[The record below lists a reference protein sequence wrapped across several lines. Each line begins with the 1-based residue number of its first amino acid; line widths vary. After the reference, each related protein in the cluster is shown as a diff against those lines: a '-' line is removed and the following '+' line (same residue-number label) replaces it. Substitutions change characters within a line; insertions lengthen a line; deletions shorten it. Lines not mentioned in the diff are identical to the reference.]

1 VSERRAV
8 IVTGGT
14 RGLGLAVT
22 ARLVAEGY
30 DVVATGRKLSPQ
42 LEEMMGM
49 HPEGQIR
56 FVPVDF
62 ENTAGIR
69 ETVKRILGET
79 KQVFG
84 LVNNAA
90 IGDDGVLAT
99 MHDSQIERM
108 LQINCLAP
116 ILFTKY
122 VCRAMLL
129 KGDGRIVNISS
140 IIANTGFSGLS
151 VYAASKAAMVGFSKS
166 LARELGKA
174 NITVNVIAPGYM
186 STDMTQ
192 GLQGEKLKQIERRSP
207 LSRLAQ
213 TADVAE
219 AVGFLLG
226 PGGRSITGA
235 TITVDA
241 GSTA

>member
-1 VSERRAV
+1 MNERRTV

-22 ARLVAEGY
+22 SKLAADGY
-30 DVVATGRKLSPQ
+30 DVVATGRTRSAGLDEVISSYAD
-42 LEEMMGM
+42 GRV
-49 HPEGQIR
+49 R
-56 FVPVDF
+56 FTAVDF
-62 ENTAGIR
+62 VNTAGIR

-79 KQVFG
+79 KNIFG

-122 VCRAMLL
+122 VCRAMLM

-140 IIANTGFSGLS
+140 IIATTGFSGLS
-151 VYAASKAAMVGFSKS
+151 VYAASKAALTGFSKS

-174 NITVNVIAPGYM
+174 NITVNVVAPGYM

-207 LSRLAQ
+207 LSRLAL
-213 TADVAE
+213 TSDVAE
-219 AVGFLLG
+219 AVGFLMG
-226 PGGRSITGA
+226 PGGRSITGT

>member
-1 VSERRAV
+1 VSEQRTV

-22 ARLVAEGY
+22 ARLAADGY

-42 LEEMMGM
+42 LEEIIAGY
-49 HPEGQIR
+49 PDGRVR
-56 FVPVDF
+56 FAAVDF
-62 ENTAGIR
+62 ENTSGIR
-69 ETVKRILGET
+69 ETVKRILGES
-79 KQVFG
+79 KPVFG

-108 LQINCLAP
+108 LQVNCLAP

-122 VCRAMLL
+122 VCRSMLT

-140 IIANTGFSGLS
+140 IIASTGFSGLS
-151 VYAASKAAMVGFSKS
+151 VYAASKAAMVGFTKS

-174 NITVNVIAPGYM
+174 NITVNAIAPGYM

-192 GLQGEKLKQIERRSP
+192 GLQGEKLKQIEGRSP

-213 TADVAE
+213 TADVAA
-219 AVGFLLG
+219 AVGFLMG

>member
-1 VSERRAV
+1 VSERRTV

-14 RGLGLAVT
+14 RGLGVAVT
-22 ARLVAEGY
+22 ERLAADGY
-30 DVVATGRKLSPQ
+30 EVVATGRKLSPQ
-42 LEEMMGM
+42 LEEVIAKYPDGRV
-49 HPEGQIR
+49 R
-56 FVPVDF
+56 FAAADF
-62 ENTAGIR
+62 ENTSGIR
-69 ETVKRILGET
+69 ETVKQILSDT
-79 KQVFG
+79 KQIFG

-108 LQINCLAP
+108 LQVNCLAP

-122 VCRAMLL
+122 VCRAMLT

-151 VYAASKAAMVGFSKS
+151 VYAATKAAMVGFTKS

-174 NITVNVIAPGYM
+174 NITVNAIAPGYM

-207 LSRLAQ
+207 LSRLAR

-219 AVGFLLG
+219 AVGFLMG
-226 PGGRSITGA
+226 PGGRSITGT